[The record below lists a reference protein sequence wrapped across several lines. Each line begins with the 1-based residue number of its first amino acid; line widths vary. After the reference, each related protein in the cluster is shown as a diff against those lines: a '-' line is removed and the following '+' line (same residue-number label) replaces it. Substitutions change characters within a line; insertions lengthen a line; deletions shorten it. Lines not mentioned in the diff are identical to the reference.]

1 MNISELARQLKTEP
15 QILLE
20 TLPKLGIDIGEK
32 AIQINDALAE
42 KAKGAWGLHQ
52 RREQLKQKL
61 AARSMEKEQD
71 EANQKTVQTIKLPLF
86 ITVSDFAKKINI
98 DVSKVIIKLM
108 QEGVMA
114 AMNQKIDYD
123 TAHIIA
129 EDLGLQT
136 ELSQEEKSDEQ
147 SKEITLS
154 SIIKAEQKLEDRPP
168 VVVVMGHV
176 DHGKTTLL
184 DSIRKTNVADGESGA
199 ITQHIGA
206 YQVKITHSSSYQGK
220 SITFIDTPG
229 HEAFKGMRSRGGK
242 VADIAVL
249 VIAADDKIQPQTL
262 ESIEI
267 IQKENLGLVVA
278 INKIDRPEADID
290 AIKKQLSAIN
300 LTPEDWGG
308 DVICVPISAKQNK
321 NIDELLENIL
331 LLAEIK
337 ELKANPEG
345 NLFATIIEADV
356 DQGLGPVAAAIVQN
370 GTLRQGD
377 LIKCNGCGG
386 RLKGLLDYQG
396 HRIDSAGPA
405 MPVKLLG
412 LKTLPQVGDV
422 IERAESLRELKKF
435 SKKSRLFLDETE
447 AKTKQEKTKIQI
459 KIHLKADVLG
469 TLEALMSEI
478 NKIKHEL
485 VDIKVVKHGLGNFT
499 ESDILDAEAQKLALL
514 GFRVEAGAW
523 AEHLI
528 NTRNIKF
535 KTYTIIY
542 KLLEDLRDSVEEL
555 IPPKII
561 EEEIGEIKILA
572 VFTKSKNFQIIG
584 GQITKGEI
592 AGKTKFRIFRN
603 NEVMGEGLILEL
615 QHNKEVVKKVKT
627 PQECGLKVRG
637 DLIIKIDDILRFYTT
652 REEKRILQPR

>member
-32 AIQINDALAE
+32 AIQINDLLAE
-42 KAKGAWGLHQ
+42 KAKNAWSLHQ
-52 RREQLKQKL
+52 RREKLKQKL
-61 AARSMEKEQD
+61 ADSAHEKEKNR
-71 EANQKTVQTIKLPLF
+71 ASQKIVQAIKLPPS

-98 DVSKVIIKLM
+98 DVAKIIIKLM
-108 QEGVMA
+108 QEGIMA
-114 AMNQKIDYD
+114 AMNQKIDYE

-136 ELSQEEKSDEQ
+136 ELTQEEKND
-147 SKEITLS
+147 KELDQITLA

-184 DSIRKTNVADGESGA
+184 DSIRKTNVAEGESGA

-206 YQVKITHSSSYQGK
+206 YQVKISHSSTYQGK

-267 IQKENLGLVVA
+267 IQKENLGLIVA
-278 INKIDRPEADID
+278 INKIDKPESDID
-290 AIKKQLSAIN
+290 AIKKQLSEIN

-308 DVICVPISAKQNK
+308 DVICVPVSAKQNK
-321 NIDELLENIL
+321 NINELLENIL

-337 ELKANPEG
+337 ELKASAQG
-345 NLFATIIEADV
+345 NLFATIIEADL
-356 DQGLGPVAAAIVQN
+356 DQGLGPVASAIIQN
-370 GTLRQGD
+370 GTLRRGD
-377 LIKCNGCGG
+377 LIKCNECGG

-396 HRIDSAGPA
+396 HRIDAAGPS

-412 LKTLPQVGDV
+412 LKTMPQVGDV
-422 IERAESLRELKKF
+422 IEKALSLRELKKF
-435 SKKSRLFLDETE
+435 SKKSRLSLNETE
-447 AKTKQEKTKIQI
+447 VKTKQEKTKIQI
-459 KIHLKADVLG
+459 KIHLKADALG
-469 TLEALMSEI
+469 TLEALISEI
-478 NKIKHEL
+478 SKIKHEL
-485 VDIKVVKHGLGNFT
+485 VDIKVVKNGLGNFT
-499 ESDILDAEAQKLALL
+499 ESDALDAEAQKLALI
-514 GFRVEAGAW
+514 GFRVEAGAG
-523 AEHLI
+523 ANHLI

-535 KTYTIIY
+535 KTYTVIY

-584 GQITKGEI
+584 GQITRGEI
-592 AGKTKFRIFRN
+592 AGRPKFRIFRN

-615 QHNKEVVKKVKT
+615 QHNKEVVKKAKA
-627 PQECGLKVRG
+627 PQECGLKIKG
-637 DLIIKIDDILRFYTT
+637 DLIVKVNDILRFYTT
-652 REEKRILQPR
+652 REEKRIL